1 MGRRSG
7 RSASPRS
14 SGPVRRAPS
23 SPMRTTTPA
32 TVPPPAPQQRQPGLL
47 GQMAATAG
55 GVAIGSAVGHAVGNM
70 FSGGRSAEQE
80 QQPMYNEQQSG
91 GQKQYSNDCEVEWR
105 QFLDCTERQND
116 VSFCQ
121 SFNDLLKD
129 CKARMQ
135 GDRLLKQMFT

>member
-80 QQPMYNEQQSG
+80 QQPMYNEQQNG

-105 QFLDCTERQND
+105 QFLDCAKMTL
-116 VSFCQ
+116 VSVNLSMIC
-121 SFNDLLKD
+121 SRI
-129 CKARMQ
+129 ARLIV
-135 GDRLLKQMFT
+135 RSRCLNKEK